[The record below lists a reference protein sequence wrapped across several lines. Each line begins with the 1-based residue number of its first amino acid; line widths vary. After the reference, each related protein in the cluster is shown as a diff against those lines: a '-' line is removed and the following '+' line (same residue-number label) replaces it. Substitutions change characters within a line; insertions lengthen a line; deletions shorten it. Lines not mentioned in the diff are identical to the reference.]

1 MEKLIFVE
9 NEMKD
14 FNIKESVDIN
24 DKFKFCFVVYKD
36 VLVFVLVFWLKEEK
50 FVILIFKFL
59 LKLKDVIIIIVF
71 VLF

>member
-36 VLVFVLVFWLKEEK
+36 VLVFVLVLWLKEEK
-50 FVILIFKFL
+50 FVISIFKFL
-59 LKLKDVIIIIVF
+59 FKLKDVIIIIVF

>member
-36 VLVFVLVFWLKEEK
+36 VLVFVLVLWLKEEK

-59 LKLKDVIIIIVF
+59 FKLKDVIIIIVF

>member
-24 DKFKFCFVVYKD
+24 DKFKYCFVVYKD
-36 VLVFVLVFWLKEEK
+36 VLVFVLVLWLKEEK

-59 LKLKDVIIIIVF
+59 FKLKDVIIIIVF

>member
-36 VLVFVLVFWLKEEK
+36 VLVFVLVLWLKEEK

>member
-14 FNIKESVDIN
+14 FNNKESVDIN

-59 LKLKDVIIIIVF
+59 FKLKDVIIIIVF

>member
-1 MEKLIFVE
+1 MEKLIFVG

-36 VLVFVLVFWLKEEK
+36 VLVFVLVLWLKEEK

-59 LKLKDVIIIIVF
+59 FKLKDVIIIIVF

>member
-36 VLVFVLVFWLKEEK
+36 VLVFVLVLWLKEEK

-59 LKLKDVIIIIVF
+59 FKLKDVVIIIVF

>member
-1 MEKLIFVE
+1 
-9 NEMKD
+9 MKD

-24 DKFKFCFVVYKD
+24 DKLKFCFVVYKD

-59 LKLKDVIIIIVF
+59 FKLKDVIIIIVF